1 MTQPRRYTDEISY
14 MIHDTTQPI
23 ALSVGAVAI
32 AGFTL
37 DEILIVGTLVL
48 LCLNIPIAAIRLY
61 RTFKNWRDK

>member
-1 MTQPRRYTDEISY
+1 MPQTRRNTDEISD
-14 MIHDTTQPI
+14 MIHDTTQPV
-23 ALSVGAVAI
+23 ALGVGAVAI

-61 RTFKNWRDK
+61 KTFKNWRDK